1 MDTNPFTAPR
11 PLRLLL
17 VDCNDTLRTSLD
29 AWLQQ
34 EFPGVW
40 VDTVANRPAA
50 EALAG
55 ENPPAVVLV
64 NIDARRG
71 EGYATLRSLRVHL
84 PGALLIGLS
93 LYPVEYFREQA
104 SKAGANACAC
114 IALADNRLRDLLQP
128 LLPTSRQAVT
138 AVRVGERV

>member
-1 MDTNPFTAPR
+1 MDTTPLTAPR

-17 VDCNDTLRTSLD
+17 VDCNDTLRTGLD

-40 VDTVANRPAA
+40 IDTASNRPAA

-71 EGYATLRSLRVHL
+71 EGFATLRSLRAHL

-114 IALADNRLRDLLQP
+114 IVLADNRLRDLLRP
-128 LLPTSRQAVT
+128 LLSASRQVSPGWSSGDRA
-138 AVRVGERV
+138 